1 MNDMKENKET
11 TMDEEEE
18 LPGTPSQRS
27 RTQFLLFWGQLFL
40 LIQMPCFGASAC
52 NRVDSESLLSLDF
65 KVSSPLN
72 WSAFTDC
79 CLWEG
84 ITCGPGDQGHVFR
97 LWLPRRGLTGVIHP
111 SITSLTHLTHLN
123 LSHNSLLGSLPDDL
137 FSSLSSLQVID
148 LSFNRLI
155 DRLPPSSNKISQLQV
170 LNLSSNFF
178 NGTIPSSILVPSVSI
193 FNVSNNSFSRSIPID
208 NGSNH
213 TSLTF
218 LDLSYNKLND
228 TIPPGIGLCSKLQVF
243 RAGFNS
249 LSGSLPDEIFNLA
262 DLRQLSL
269 PVNSLTGPINDGI
282 MNLTNLQILE
292 IFSNLFSGPIPS
304 QIGSLSR
311 LENLLLHV
319 NNLTGPLPLSLANST
334 KLSALNL
341 RINNL
346 TGDLSSFNFSP
357 LQRLTTLD
365 LGNNN
370 FTGEFPKSLYSC
382 KSLTAIRL
390 GGNQLT
396 GQISPEIV
404 AVESLAFLSIST
416 NNMTNATGALRILK
430 GCKNLT
436 TLILSNNFLFE
447 PVPDDKSLGDLDGF
461 QSLRF
466 FSLGGCQFT
475 GQVPTWL
482 AKLKNLQALDLS
494 FNLITGSVPGWLASL
509 PNLFYIDLSNNLLQ
523 GGFPN
528 ELCRMPVLTSKEAS
542 DKVDRTYI
550 ELPVFVKPNN
560 ATDQQYNQL
569 SNLPPAIYLSNN
581 SLNGSIPI
589 EIGQL
594 KFIHVLDLS
603 HNNFSSSIPDQISN
617 LTNLEKLDLSYN
629 QLSGQ
634 IPASLKDL
642 HFLSSFSVE
651 YNDLQGLIPSG
662 GQFDTFPISSF
673 EGNPGLCGPLRSC
686 HQSPQS
692 PPQVL
697 EVTRRSK
704 TQTILIAL
712 VFGIFFGI
720 GFGIGFT
727 MDDKKIPIIGGRRK

>member
-1 MNDMKENKET
+1 MKENRET
-11 TMDEEEE
+11 AKDDKE
-18 LPGTPSQRS
+18 LPQTPNQRP
-27 RTQFLLFWGQLFL
+27 RTQFLLFWGQWFVLML
-40 LIQMPCFGASAC
+40 LPCFGTSAC
-52 NRVDSESLLSLDF
+52 DKVNSDALLSLAL
-65 KVSSPLN
+65 KAPLNLN

-84 ITCGPGDQGHVFR
+84 ITCGPGDQGHVVR

-148 LSFNRLI
+148 LSFNHLI
-155 DRLPPSSNKISQLQV
+155 HRLPPSSNKISQLQV

-178 NGTIPSSILVPSVSI
+178 TGTIPSSILVPSVSI
-193 FNVSNNSFSRSIPID
+193 FNVSNNSFSGLIPIN

-213 TSLTF
+213 TSLIC
-218 LDLSYNKLND
+218 LDLSYNQLTD

-243 RAGFNS
+243 RAGFNN

-292 IFSNLFSGPIPS
+292 IFSNQLSGPIPS

-311 LENLLLHV
+311 LENLLLHI

-341 RINNL
+341 RVNNL
-346 TGDLSSFNFSP
+346 TGNLSSFNFSP
-357 LQRLTTLD
+357 LQLLTTLD

-370 FTGEFPKSLYSC
+370 FTGEFPKRLYSC

-390 GGNQLT
+390 AGNQLT

-404 AVESLAFLSIST
+404 ALESLAFLSLS
-416 NNMTNATGALRILK
+416 NNSMTNATGALRILK

-436 TLILSNNFLFE
+436 TLILSKNFLFE
-447 PVPDDKSLGDLDGF
+447 PVPDDTSLGDLDGF
-461 QSLRF
+461 QSLRV

-528 ELCRMPVLTSKEAS
+528 ELCQMPVLTSKEAS

-550 ELPVFVKPNN
+550 ELPVFVNRNK
-560 ATDQQYNQL
+560 ASQLYSQL
-569 SNLPPAIYLSNN
+569 SNLAPGIYLSNN

-662 GQFDTFPISSF
+662 GQFDTFTISSF
-673 EGNPGLCGPLRSC
+673 EGNPDLCGPPTPKRSC

-712 VFGIFFGI
+712 IFGIFFGI
-720 GFGIGFT
+720 GFGIGFN
-727 MDDKKIPIIGGRRK
+727 MDDKKIPIIGWRRK

>member
-1 MNDMKENKET
+1 MKENKET
-11 TMDEEEE
+11 AK
-18 LPGTPSQRS
+18 
-27 RTQFLLFWGQLFL
+27 RTQFLLFWGQWFVLML
-40 LIQMPCFGASAC
+40 LPCFGTSAC
-52 NRVDSESLLSLDF
+52 DKVNSDSLLSLALQA
-65 KVSSPLN
+65 PLNLN
-72 WSAFTDC
+72 WSSSTDC

-84 ITCGPGDQGHVFR
+84 ITCGPGDQGHVVR
-97 LWLPRRGLTGVIHP
+97 LWLPRRGLTGVINP
-111 SITSLTHLTHLN
+111 SITNLTHLTHLN
-123 LSHNSLLGSLPDDL
+123 LSHNSFLGSLPEDL

-155 DRLPPSSNKISQLQV
+155 GRLPPSNKISQLQV

-193 FNVSNNSFSRSIPID
+193 FNVSNNSFSGSIPID

-292 IFSNLFSGPIPS
+292 IFSNQFSGPIPS

-341 RINNL
+341 RVNNL

-365 LGNNN
+365 LGNNY

-390 GGNQLT
+390 TENQLT

-404 AVESLAFLSIST
+404 ALESLAFLSIST

-436 TLILSNNFLFE
+436 SLILSNNFPFE

-461 QSLRF
+461 QSLRV

-482 AKLKNLQALDLS
+482 AKLKNLQVLDLS

-528 ELCRMPVLTSKEAS
+528 DLCGMPVLTSKEAS
-542 DKVDRTYI
+542 DNVDRSYL

-589 EIGQL
+589 EIGRL

-603 HNNFSSSIPDQISN
+603 HNKFSGSIPDQISN

-629 QLSGQ
+629 NLSGE
-634 IPASLKDL
+634 IPVSLKGL
-642 HFLSSFSVE
+642 HFLSSFSVA
-651 YNDLQGLIPSG
+651 YNDLQGLVPSG
-662 GQFDTFPISSF
+662 GQFDTFTISSF
-673 EGNPGLCGPLRSC
+673 EGNPGLCGPLTPKRSC

-720 GFGIGFT
+720 GFGIGFS
-727 MDDKKIPIIGGRRK
+727 MDDKKIPIIGWRRK

>member
-1 MNDMKENKET
+1 MKENKET
-11 TMDEEEE
+11 TKDEKEE
-18 LPGTPSQRS
+18 LPGTPSQRP

-40 LIQMPCFGASAC
+40 LILLPCFGDSAC

-65 KVSSPLN
+65 KVSPPLN
-72 WSAFTDC
+72 WSASSDC
-79 CLWEG
+79 CSWEG
-84 ITCGPGDQGHVFR
+84 ISCHHQDYDHDQHVIR

-155 DRLPPSSNKISQLQV
+155 NCLPPSSNKISQLQV

-193 FNVSNNSFSRSIPID
+193 FNISNNSFSGLIPTD

-213 TSLTF
+213 TFLTF
-218 LDLSYNKLND
+218 LDLSHNKLTD

-249 LSGSLPDEIFNLA
+249 LSG
-262 DLRQLSL
+262 
-269 PVNSLTGPINDGI
+269 PINDGI
-282 MNLTNLQILE
+282 LNLTNLQILE
-292 IFSNLFSGPIPS
+292 IFSNQFSGPIPS
-304 QIGSLSR
+304 QIGSLSS
-311 LENLLLHV
+311 LENLLLHI

-341 RINNL
+341 RVNNL
-346 TGDLSSFNFSP
+346 TGDLSSFNFST

-370 FTGEFPKSLYSC
+370 FAGELPKSLYSC

-390 GGNQLT
+390 ANNQLT

-404 AVESLAFLSIST
+404 ALESLAFFSIST
-416 NNMTNATGALRILK
+416 NNLTNAAGAFRILK

-436 TLILSNNFLFE
+436 TLVLSKNFLFE
-447 PVPDDKSLGDLDGF
+447 PVPDDESLGDPDGF
-461 QSLRF
+461 QSLWVF
-466 FSLGGCQFT
+466 ALGGCQFT

-482 AKLKNLQALDLS
+482 GKLKNLQALDLS
-494 FNLITGSVPGWLASL
+494 FNLITGSLPG
-509 PNLFYIDLSNNLLQ
+509 
-523 GGFPN
+523 
-528 ELCRMPVLTSKEAS
+528 C
-542 DKVDRTYI
+542 DKVDRSHL
-550 ELPVFVKPNN
+550 ELPVFVKPKN
-560 ATDQQYNQL
+560 ASDQQYNRL

-589 EIGQL
+589 EVGRL

-603 HNNFSSSIPDQISN
+603 HNKFSGSIPDQISN

-629 QLSGQ
+629 NLSGE
-634 IPASLKDL
+634 IPASLKEGL
-642 HFLSSFSVE
+642 HFLSSFSVA
-651 YNDLQGLIPSG
+651 YNDLRGLVPSG
-662 GQFDTFPISSF
+662 GQFDTFTISSF
-673 EGNPGLCGPLRSC
+673 EGNPGLCGPPTVHLTCPQPLSPAAGPRSNS
-686 HQSPQS
+686 HRK
-692 PPQVL
+692 L
-697 EVTRRSK
+697 LTG
-704 TQTILIAL
+704 LIVAI
-712 VFGIFFGI
+712 GYCI
-720 GFGIGFT
+720 GFGFGFGFGY
-727 MDDKKIPIIGGRRK
+727 KQNFIVI